1 MNNCS
6 QAVEMLNAAAS
17 IDPENKKMIK
27 IIVDIRDYFVREL
40 VLRLERDIA
49 IDFPDKYSE
58 AEKLIRSNQLV
69 KVDKLVEEIYS
80 EEPKTGRAIYIKALA
95 LYFAG
100 SLNESLKLFKSSI
113 ELDGTLENAKKMKSK
128 AKTLS
133 ALVEKS
139 AEEMTAVKYEAAI
152 ETLTAALHVDKD
164 NLVINQAAHFQRALA
179 NFNLGHFESAFEDYK
194 KFESM
199 KKLVGNVL
207 KDIEVGENR
216 NEIQKNLEDEVA
228 PIVVSEANVDDEDK
242 LEKIPE
248 KIVEEIEET
257 KTEVS
262 EENHKDPI
270 AVETKSEFQ
279 LGEISL

>member
-139 AEEMTAVKYEAAI
+139 AEEMNAVKYEAAI

-207 KDIEVGENR
+207 KDIEVGESK
-216 NEIQKNLEDEVA
+216 NEIQKNLEDEVV
-228 PIVVSEANVDDEDK
+228 PKVVSEANVDDEDK

-248 KIVEEIEET
+248 KIVEENEET

-262 EENHKDPI
+262 EENHKDPL

-279 LGEISL
+279 LGDLSL